1 MLFLNDQRHPDED
14 GFGAAS
20 RLERIVR
27 IHRALSGGR
36 RCTATQL
43 ARELD
48 VHVRTIYRDVDY
60 LRDELGAPVVA
71 HGNRGYAY
79 SDPRYVLPELTVT
92 EGELL
97 AFLVA
102 DLVLQQVPGSYARRL
117 RQGLHRLSRGMGAP
131 IALDPDE
138 LPGPDRPVR
147 QVQVRFGDQRNLTL
161 QVPSRDDDDLVP
173 WILSQGARAQVLQPP
188 ELVERVRAEVRAM
201 AALY

>member
-1 MLFLNDQRHPDED
+1 MLFLNDQRRSDSD
-14 GFGAAS
+14 GLGAVP

-27 IHRALSGGR
+27 IHRALKDGR
-36 RCTATQL
+36 HCTATQL

-71 HGNRGYAY
+71 HGNRGYTY

-102 DLVLQQVPGSYARRL
+102 DLVLPKVPAPYARRL
-117 RQGLHRLSRGMGAP
+117 RQGLHRLSQGLGAA
-131 IALDPDE
+131 IAVHPAE
-138 LPGPDRPVR
+138 LPGPDLPLR
-147 QVQVRFGDQRNLTL
+147 QVQIRFGDQGNLTL
-161 QVPSRDDDDLVP
+161 QVPSDDDLVP
-173 WILSQGARAQVLQPP
+173 WILSQGARARVLNPP
-188 ELVERVRAEVRAM
+188 ELVDRVRAEVRAM